1 MKLIG
6 DKKLDLFILGSVVST
21 SGKYKIFY
29 GQHYGKGVNCYDVGS
44 TNLRTGETTRR
55 HYLSKEE
62 AIRFYDEFRTRMT
75 EKAKPEETDERDRYE
90 IN

>member
-1 MKLIG
+1 MRLIG

-29 GQHYGKGVNCYDVGS
+29 GQHYKQGAACYDVGT
-44 TNLRTGETTRR
+44 TNLETGETTRR
-55 HYLSKEE
+55 HYPSKEE
-62 AIRFYDEFRTRMT
+62 AIRFYDDFRSRMT
-75 EKAKPEETDERDRYE
+75 EKAKPEETDERDRYT